1 MKKSAS
7 QTHVQR
13 YKNIKKRVQR
23 QMLDPQPKI
32 VQQKP
37 QERDDSNG
45 LGPLDLPNSA
55 LSNPMINTQ
64 MSKTGE
70 TNFGGMPA
78 YL

>member
-1 MKKSAS
+1 
-7 QTHVQR
+7 
-13 YKNIKKRVQR
+13 
-23 QMLDPQPKI
+23 MLDPQPKI